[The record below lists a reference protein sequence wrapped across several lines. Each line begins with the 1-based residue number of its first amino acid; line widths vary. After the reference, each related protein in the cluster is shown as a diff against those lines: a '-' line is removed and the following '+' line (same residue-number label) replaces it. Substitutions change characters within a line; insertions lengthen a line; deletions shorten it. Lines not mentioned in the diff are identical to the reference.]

1 MEEKD
6 NLQDIE
12 KESVENSEVK
22 EQGTNGVKTE
32 ELEQEETK
40 IEEQEQEETENQTV
54 GETKTE
60 EQNQEDPKVTKV
72 EEISTEG
79 NNNRVKEEKCLN
91 CGATLKP
98 EFCPKCGM
106 KRGTQK
112 KLYCPTCGEEVKVGQ
127 KFCPKCG
134 GKTNIGVNNVMDSV
148 IRTCKK
154 NMKKIIIVLI
164 LVVGLILIGKQV
176 LPKIFISTE
185 ELLAQGEYE
194 KAYKKASTKEKE
206 DIEAEN
212 LIAVLCNDVIE
223 GYKDPSSFELRDAWY
238 DKDKKVVVLK
248 TGGKNSYGGIVFS
261 YDYFTYSEDE
271 GKYEYYCSLSD
282 LKKEETSKYDD
293 YEETLEKILKNAA
306 RSVVSE
312 VINKNDCKLS
322 NDSVKNINHLFKED
336 KLEEIE
342 LIKVNEGKTNKG

>member
-1 MEEKD
+1 MEEKEK
-6 NLQDIE
+6 LQE
-12 KESVENSEVK
+12 VENENVEKTDVETQEVSEVK
-22 EQGTNGVKTE
+22 SE
-32 ELEQEETK
+32 ELEQEKVE
-40 IEEQEQEETENQTV
+40 IPMVEEKSEEL
-54 GETKTE
+54 
-60 EQNQEDPKVTKV
+60 NQETIEIPKV
-72 EEISTEG
+72 EETKAEE
-79 NNNRVKEEKCLN
+79 NNRVKEEKCLN

-98 EFCPKCGM
+98 EQEFCPKCGM

-134 GKTNIGVNNVMDSV
+134 GKTNIGVNNVMDSI

-154 NMKKIIIVLI
+154 NMKKIIIILI
-164 LVVGLILIGKQV
+164 LVVGLFLIGKQV
-176 LPKIFISTE
+176 LPKIFISTND
-185 ELLAQGEYE
+185 LLAQGEYE
-194 KAYKKASTKEKE
+194 KAYKKAKSKEKE

-238 DKDKKVVVLK
+238 DRDKKVVVLK

-261 YDYFTYSEDE
+261 YDYFTYSEDKE
-271 GKYEYYCSLSD
+271 KYEYYCSLSD

-293 YEETLEKILKNAA
+293 YEETIEKILKNAA

-312 VINKNDCKLS
+312 VINDDDCKLS
-322 NDSVKNINHLFKED
+322 NDRVKNINHLFKED
-336 KLEEIE
+336 KLDEIE
-342 LIKVNEGKTNKG
+342 LINVNNGKTNKG

>member
-1 MEEKD
+1 MEEKEKI
-6 NLQDIE
+6 QEIE
-12 KESVENSEVK
+12 NEDVEKTDAEKLEVNEVK
-22 EQGTNGVKTE
+22 GEEPNQENIEAQEVESTE
-32 ELEQEETK
+32 
-40 IEEQEQEETENQTV
+40 IEEKNSIKEQ
-54 GETKTE
+54 
-60 EQNQEDPKVTKV
+60 
-72 EEISTEG
+72 
-79 NNNRVKEEKCLN
+79 KCLN
-91 CGATLKP
+91 CGATLKCEQ

-134 GKTNIGVNNVMDSV
+134 GKTNIGVNNVMDSI

-154 NMKKIIIVLI
+154 NMKKIIIILI
-164 LVVGLILIGKQV
+164 VVAGLIIMGKQV
-176 LPKIFISTE
+176 LPKIFISTD
-185 ELLAQGEYE
+185 ELLEQGEYE

-206 DIEAEN
+206 DIESEN

-238 DKDKKVVVLK
+238 DRDKKVVVLK

-261 YDYFTYSEDE
+261 YDYFTYSEEE

-322 NDSVKNINHLFKED
+322 NDSVKNINRLFKED